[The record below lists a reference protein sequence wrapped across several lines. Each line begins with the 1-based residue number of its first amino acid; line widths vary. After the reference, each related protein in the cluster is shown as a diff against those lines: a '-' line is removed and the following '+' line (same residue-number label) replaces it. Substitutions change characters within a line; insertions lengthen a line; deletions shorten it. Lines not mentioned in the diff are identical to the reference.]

1 MIDPFNMYRTPRFT
15 AEQKR
20 AIRADYESGLTLNA
34 VARKYKSTRGLI
46 TQIIKDSGG
55 TIRPRFV
62 PGVPS

>member
-1 MIDPFNMYRTPRFT
+1 MINSFNAYYKPRFT

-34 VARKYKSTRGLI
+34 VARKHKTTRGLV
-46 TQIIKDSGG
+46 TQIVKDTGG
-55 TIRPRFV
+55 TIRPRFA